1 MSAVWAVSSSR
12 VLLRRPMIC
21 SSSFPERRS
30 GSTHT
35 LLPTRLPRRARG
47 PGSGALAAG
56 GLSDN
61 ESQRGAHGHRPDD
74 CKRLSA
80 TREAAL
86 KELVGTNRWFFAA
99 ALTASK
105 APIRCPITGYPCEGD
120 ISHLCE
126 DYGCARKGGLSPC
139 SDENL

>member
-1 MSAVWAVSSSR
+1 VGPLIHCCRRVYLAESEVLVREHSR
-12 VLLRRPMIC
+12 LAG
-21 SSSFPERRS
+21 FPI
-30 GSTHT
+30 
-35 LLPTRLPRRARG
+35 TRV
-47 PGSGALAAG
+47 
-56 GLSDN
+56 N
-61 ESQRGAHGHRPDD
+61 AHGHRPDD